1 MLRSGAVSSQE
12 AVLCDVDGPWQAGGV
27 CGLGRESRRSV
38 QRQTWNREVRTP
50 TGPSGSLREIL
61 G

>member
-27 CGLGRESRRSV
+27 CGLGKGIP
-38 QRQTWNREVRTP
+38 EVCAETDGEPRGEDTDG
-50 TGPSGSLREIL
+50 TERVVT
-61 G
+61 